1 MSRLTATSIRPDV
14 GSRFIIGDSADIED
28 RVTFHALSGTS
39 IRIGAN
45 LGTED
50 NVVFHGPLVVGDNL
64 TIADDAV
71 LFRANVG
78 NRVTI
83 GDSAVIAGPAD
94 DPIEIRDVATVPPNA
109 IITTQAQ
116 TDAL

>member
-1 MSRLTATSIRPDV
+1 MRLGA
-14 GSRFIIGDSADIED
+14 
-28 RVTFHALSGTS
+28 S
-39 IRIGAN
+39 IRIGTN
-45 LGTED
+45 PRRDD

-94 DPIEIRDVATVPPNA
+94 DPIEIRDGATVPPNA